1 MVRANNAT
9 FDYSIVDFPLMNL
22 HDLIT
27 VAKILKDI
35 GESKL
40 QGTSKEDYLLGLAHV
55 NILIDN
61 YYQCLALTDV
71 ELASKMGKKI
81 VVP

>member
-40 QGTSKEDYLLGLAHV
+40 QGTSKEDYLLVLAH
-55 NILIDN
+55 IKPFIDN
-61 YYQCLALTDV
+61 YFDCLALTIV
-71 ELASKMGKKI
+71 KLA
-81 VVP
+81 